1 MSQIV
6 AQRWQA
12 MRTAETRLV
21 EDVLRKAGFGQVD
34 SYRYNSATIR
44 VRVVDR
50 RFEGLPHEKRVDI
63 VQPHLAQLPERTEA
77 DITGLHL
84 FTPSELR
91 QGPGLFK
98 ESLSNAEFDDPSP
111 STL

>member
-1 MSQIV
+1 
-6 AQRWQA
+6 
-12 MRTAETRLV
+12 MRTAETCLV
-21 EDVLRKAGFGQVD
+21 EEVLRKAGFGQVD

-50 RFEGLPHEKRVDI
+50 RFEGLSHEKRVDM

-77 DITGLHL
+77 DIIALHV

-91 QGPGLFK
+91 EGPGMFK
-98 ESLSNAEFDDPSP
+98 EFLNNAEFEDPSR
-111 STL
+111 SAL